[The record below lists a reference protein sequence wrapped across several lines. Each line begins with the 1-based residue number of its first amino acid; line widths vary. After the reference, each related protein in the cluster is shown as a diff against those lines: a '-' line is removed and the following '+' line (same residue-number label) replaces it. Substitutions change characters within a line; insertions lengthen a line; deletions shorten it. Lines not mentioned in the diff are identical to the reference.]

1 MNKMDYKVEV
11 TMILRNKNRKT
22 AQSRN
27 LIYLA
32 LSAQLLKANPNDKG
46 KWSSIEGRIRIN

>member
-1 MNKMDYKVEV
+1 MEYKVEV
-11 TMILRNKNRKT
+11 TMTLRNKNRKT